1 MIIYF
6 SSVSKVSTTWKKI
19 LEDDKVALQ
28 LYNKAIQRITVSLC
42 SCFKTF
48 VGILILNCHNFLKT
62 MLGNS
67 LAIQWLG
74 LYTLPAWGLGSIPS

>member
-42 SCFKTF
+42 SCFK
-48 VGILILNCHNFLKT
+48 I
-62 MLGNS
+62 
-67 LAIQWLG
+67 
-74 LYTLPAWGLGSIPS
+74 